1 MHVFDRTAVR
11 RHRDRAAPALDA
23 HDFLFREVGERL
35 VDRLDDVKRRFPS
48 ALDLGCHGGQL
59 GRQIGAHG
67 GIESLIQCD
76 LSPAMAGRA
85 GSLAL
90 AADEELLPFG
100 PETFDLVLS
109 CLSLHWVNDL
119 PGALLQIRTA
129 LKPDGLFAAA
139 MFGGGTLAELRDAL
153 AWAEDAEEGGL
164 SPRVSPFADARAA
177 GDLLQRAGF
186 ALAVVDTETVALEY
200 ADPFRLFRELRAMGE
215 TNAVIERRKA
225 MTRRAT
231 VMAAAERYRAAFGGA
246 DGGVRASF
254 CVLYMTGW
262 APDPS
267 QQRPLAPG
275 SAQSRLA
282 AALASAPSRPGT
294 ARPPPV
300 AQVARFR
307 QGG

>member
-1 MHVFDRTAVR
+1 MQVFDRTAVR
-11 RHRDRAAPALDA
+11 RHRDRAAPVLDA

-35 VDRLDDVKRRFPS
+35 LDRLDDIKRRFPL

-59 GRQIGAHG
+59 GRLIGARG
-67 GIESLIQCD
+67 GVESLIQCD

-85 GSLAL
+85 GSPAL
-90 AADEELLPFG
+90 AADEELSPFG

-119 PGALLQIRTA
+119 PGALVQMRTA

-139 MFGGGTLAELRDAL
+139 MLGSGTLAELRTAF
-153 AWAEDAEEGGL
+153 AWAEEAEEGGL
-164 SPRVSPFADARAA
+164 SPRVSPFADARTA

-186 ALAVVDTETVALEY
+186 ALAVVDTETIALDY
-200 ADPFRLFRELRAMGE
+200 ADPFRLFRELRGMGE
-215 TNAVIERRKA
+215 TNAVIERRKGL
-225 MTRRAT
+225 TRRAT
-231 VMAAAERYRAAFGGA
+231 VMEAAERYRTEFGGA
-246 DGGVRASF
+246 DGRVRASF

-275 SAQSRLA
+275 SAQARLA
-282 AALASAPSRPGT
+282 DALASTPSGPG
-294 ARPPPV
+294 AAEPPPG
-300 AQVARFR
+300 AKRR
-307 QGG
+307 H

>member
-11 RHRDRAAPALDA
+11 RHRDRAAPVLDA

-35 VDRLDDVKRRFPS
+35 VDRLDDVKRRFPLT
-48 ALDLGCHGGQL
+48 LDLGCHGGQL
-59 GRQIGAHG
+59 GRLIGARG
-67 GIESLIQCD
+67 GVESLIQSD

-90 AADEELLPFG
+90 ASDEELLPFG

-119 PGALLQIRTA
+119 PGALVQIRTA

-139 MFGGGTLAELRDAL
+139 MLGGGTLAELRAAL
-153 AWAEDAEEGGL
+153 AWAEEAEEGGL
-164 SPRVSPFADARAA
+164 SSRVSPFADARAA

-186 ALAVVDTETVALEY
+186 ALAVVDTETVTLDY
-200 ADPFRLFRELRAMGE
+200 ADPFRLFRDLRAMGE
-215 TNAVIERRKA
+215 TNAVIERRKGL
-225 MTRRAT
+225 TRRAT
-231 VMAAAERYRAAFGGA
+231 VMAAAERYRAAFGDA
-246 DGGVRASF
+246 DGRVRASF

-275 SAQSRLA
+275 SAQSSLA
-282 AALASAPSRPGT
+282 AALANTPSRPG
-294 ARPPPV
+294 AAAPRPV
-300 AQVARFR
+300 AGAKRR
-307 QGG
+307 R